1 MAKTSM
7 YAIDRSEEYLAH
19 YGIKGMKWGVR
30 KAIAYGG
37 TGLGNRRLARQYQ
50 KAQKKLAKLEKRAN
64 NGAKYARRAAALGA
78 GAAAAG
84 GLAAL
89 GTTGLGNAIARGGM
103 HVSNAGHALMN
114 GPAKKLWDA
123 SLASK
128 GAAAVAGTNAA
139 RGLYSAG
146 KKMYNNGLG
155 NAGGAVRKWGFSNS
169 ITNGAADAVSNVQNK
184 IAGRARVAGAGDPIS
199 TFGNKSRNISGIKAA
214 NQANIMNNR
223 AAANKLTGGV
233 TNGQIARAGAA
244 ALGLG
249 LAGAA
254 GYNAYRAATTKR
266 AAKKAAEFRK
276 EMNKTFTGTAYGQK
290 SSSNAGGAKKRR
302 RR

>member
-30 KAIAYGG
+30 KAIAAGG
-37 TGLGNRRLARQYQ
+37 TGLGNRKLARQYK

-89 GTTGLGNAIARGGM
+89 GTSG
-103 HVSNAGHALMN
+103 
-114 GPAKKLWDA
+114 
-123 SLASK
+123 
-128 GAAAVAGTNAA
+128 
-139 RGLYSAG
+139 
-146 KKMYNNGLG
+146 
-155 NAGGAVRKWGFSNS
+155 
-169 ITNGAADAVSNVQNK
+169 
-184 IAGRARVAGAGDPIS
+184 VAGAMDSARRLGGSAMKGVGGVLSKSGNARLRQLGTGMTHLGRDMRRHGGS
-199 TFGNKSRNISGIKAA
+199 TAASEALDSWGRSSTGFENAYSKAIRSHANRASNQAQQALANGIKNNSIATGVA
-214 NQANIMNNR
+214 NQQRLAAKAEALNNKADR
-223 AAANKLTGGV
+223 ARTFVN
-233 TNGQIARAGAA
+233 NNNMARAGAA

-266 AAKKAAEFRK
+266 AAKKAAEFRA
-276 EMNKTFTGTAYGQK
+276 EMNKTFAGTAYGKQGG
-290 SSSNAGGAKKRR
+290 SNGNKKRR